1 MQDRNGTE
9 IRTGDIVEVT
19 GGFFK
24 HDNGRFLVKHTPGDD
39 GWFGRYHSLTRLNKN
54 GTLSKAKYR
63 LSSWPLT
70 PMTNSW
76 VRRREA
82 REHNAKFAKIEVV
95 GHMG

>member
-1 MQDRNGTE
+1 MKDINGVE
-9 IRTGDIVEVT
+9 IKTGDIVEVR

-24 HDNGRFLVKHTPGDD
+24 HDNGRFMVTHTPGDAD
-39 GWFGRYHSLTRLNKN
+39 WLGFYHSLTRVNKN

-70 PMTNSW
+70 PMTNSR

-82 REHNAKFAKIEVV
+82 KEHNAQFATIEVV
-95 GHMG
+95 G